1 MRPLPLC
8 KKLHVSKI
16 SSVINVKYYT
26 LTSTQFN
33 PSKNALPVSKRV
45 VELTPILSSTLKG
58 KHLVALASTLCN
70 NYKSFIAHKDA
81 DIVSRFWFIIIARL
95 IDLINTS
102 VEDCTV
108 YLWKQRIPHN
118 GSIYSNTSKQIN
130 LAEVTKLLKYFSI
143 IRLMDQ
149 ESPVSRLLNN
159 AQWITHLLNSKLQN
173 KMIPNIAPVNP
184 VGNTP
189 FFNRIFTPILSE
201 TSNAPNDETINSC
214 NFTNAPSH
222 LVKYEWILD
231 QSFNFCMPIGYSDH
245 ITSVSD
251 FITALK
257 ATLITNINDYI
268 RSNCDTNCYAKLSM
282 YIAMLSPSK
291 PISPPY
297 FNEIILKN
305 LDQMKNQI
313 SEHICTNINSLKPQL
328 FAFIANASGIGGNLT
343 VLDCLEKYL
352 IGEDGLPTGLAM
364 SLHPDHLENICYAFS
379 RRRVIKR
386 GVFESLAIIVQYKF
400 DDFNPIVTLNL
411 LFSFSRV
418 NNVDMVAKYL
428 INKIN
433 TYTHEQLL
441 RVSEKVLANAMQA
454 LASFYNHPEP
464 YVKLAQVITAK
475 RTKSTGFNND
485 KVIYSSVIKRL
496 LERGVMN
503 EPLGDCI
510 LYNQLIKLVN
520 T

>member
-343 VLDCLEKYL
+343 VLVS
-352 IGEDGLPTGLAM
+352 T
-364 SLHPDHLENICYAFS
+364 SLS
-379 RRRVIKR
+379 R
-386 GVFESLAIIVQYKF
+386 IV
-400 DDFNPIVTLNL
+400 
-411 LFSFSRV
+411 
-418 NNVDMVAKYL
+418 
-428 INKIN
+428 
-433 TYTHEQLL
+433 
-441 RVSEKVLANAMQA
+441 
-454 LASFYNHPEP
+454 
-464 YVKLAQVITAK
+464 
-475 RTKSTGFNND
+475 
-485 KVIYSSVIKRL
+485 
-496 LERGVMN
+496 
-503 EPLGDCI
+503 
-510 LYNQLIKLVN
+510 
-520 T
+520 